1 MNKRGIGFGLFLLMA
16 GIVWLLMNM
25 GIITWSVF
33 ASLRVLWPLIIIAV
47 GINMMF
53 RNRTVK
59 ALTWLLTAA
68 IVIGYGYF
76 YEKPDSRE
84 ETGMGKITIERE
96 DGITAAELK
105 IGLGGIKLDIGS
117 GTGNLVEADTTLSR
131 VKQTYGSKEERAYVS
146 FSRKD
151 YDLIRVKGSHRGSIL
166 LNEDVL
172 WDLIVNT
179 GAVDLDMDLADLM
192 VENLEIRGGVGDI
205 DLVLGDRHRETDIVI
220 EGAVMNVEI
229 KVPSD
234 AGVRIE
240 RSGLAFSISTEGGW
254 DRSGKHLQTDGYD
267 EADIKINIDVSLVA
281 GKLRIKRI

>member
-84 ETGMGKITIERE
+84 ETGWVRSLSKRRRNYRRR
-96 DGITAAELK
+96 AENRVGRDK
-105 IGLGGIKLDIGS
+105 TDIGS
-117 GTGNLVEADTTLSR
+117 GTGNLVEADTTLSGLN
-131 VKQTYGSKEERAYVS
+131 KHTEA
-146 FSRKD
+146 RK
-151 YDLIRVKGSHRGSIL
+151 
-166 LNEDVL
+166 NVL
-172 WDLIVNT
+172 MSVF
-179 GAVDLDMDLADLM
+179 
-192 VENLEIRGGVGDI
+192 
-205 DLVLGDRHRETDIVI
+205 
-220 EGAVMNVEI
+220 
-229 KVPSD
+229 P
-234 AGVRIE
+234 
-240 RSGLAFSISTEGGW
+240 
-254 DRSGKHLQTDGYD
+254 GK
-267 EADIKINIDVSLVA
+267 IMI
-281 GKLRIKRI
+281 